1 MSYFS
6 VWNKLDTILCSER
19 LGEARSCQ
27 AMMEFSNFI
36 FYQGLMDLPF
46 VGGSFTWSNNRDS
59 FAWSGVGS
67 PVSWCTQRR
76 LPRLCLDHFPILVD
90 CGDFLRVSRSFKFE
104 IMRLKSEGFV
114 DQLK

>member
-59 FAWSGVGS
+59 FAWSRIDRFIVSPAWEAQFPGVPRGGFLDFVWIIS
-67 PVSWCTQRR
+67 
-76 LPRLCLDHFPILVD
+76 LPP
-90 CGDFLRVSRSFKFE
+90 
-104 IMRLKSEGFV
+104 
-114 DQLK
+114 